1 MGGMY
6 FFIEFTWDHFIKKK
20 KKEER
25 ILKGLR
31 VFGENI

>member
-6 FFIEFTWDHFIKKK
+6 FFIEFTWDYFIKKEK
-20 KKEER
+20 R